1 MIEFI
6 DVNYFYGKKQAL
18 KNLNLKIEI
27 GSFNLFIGHNGSGK
41 STTVKL
47 ILNLIHNKKGKVIR
61 NYNSY
66 CYMPEKTTLPDY
78 ITIEDF
84 LNDLSYFSKNCNY
97 EKYLE
102 IFNMDK
108 KMLISSLSKGNK
120 QKVALIQLLMEDKDL
135 YVLDEPTNGLD
146 QESIN
151 ILVKLLKEKNKQGK
165 TIIVVTH
172 YKKLFSRWKIDK
184 YEFIDGE
191 VNEIS

>member
-6 DVNYFYGKKQAL
+6 DVSYFYGKKQAL
-18 KNLNLKIEI
+18 NNVNLKIKK

-47 ILNLIHNKKGKVIR
+47 ILKLIHKEKGTIIR
-61 NYNSY
+61 NYDSY
-66 CYMPEKTTLPDY
+66 CYMPEKTILPDY

-84 LNDLSYFSKNCNY
+84 LKDLSFFSKDCNY
-97 EKYLE
+97 ERYLE

-108 KMLISSLSKGNK
+108 TMLISSLSKGNK

-135 YVLDEPTNGLD
+135 YILDEPTNGLD

-151 ILVKLLKEKNKQGK
+151 ILIKLLKEKNKNGK

-184 YEFIDGE
+184 YEFCDGM

>member
-18 KNLNLKIEI
+18 KDVSFKINK

-41 STTVKL
+41 STTIKL
-47 ILNLIHNKKGKVIR
+47 ILNLIHGEKGIINR
-61 NYNSY
+61 NYKTY
-66 CYMPEKTTLPDY
+66 CYMPEKTILPDY
-78 ITIEDF
+78 ITIGEF
-84 LNDLSYFSKNCNY
+84 LSDLSFISKNCDY

-102 IFNMDK
+102 LFNMDRNQ
-108 KMLISSLSKGNK
+108 LIASLSKGNR

-151 ILVKLLKEKNKQGK
+151 LLVKLLKEKNKKGK

-172 YKKLFSRWKIDK
+172 YKKLFQRWKIDK
-184 YEFIDGE
+184 FEFNDGMID
-191 VNEIS
+191 EIS

>member
-6 DVNYFYGKKQAL
+6 DVSYFYGKKQAL
-18 KNLNLKIEI
+18 NNVNLKIKK

-47 ILNLIHNKKGKVIR
+47 ILKLIHKEKGTIIR
-61 NYNSY
+61 NYDSY
-66 CYMPEKTTLPDY
+66 CYMPEKTILPDY

-84 LNDLSYFSKNCNY
+84 LKDLSFFSKDCNY
-97 EKYLE
+97 ERYLE

-108 KMLISSLSKGNK
+108 TMLISSLSKGNK

-135 YVLDEPTNGLD
+135 YILDEPTNGLD

-151 ILVKLLKEKNKQGK
+151 ILIKLLKEKNKNGK
-165 TIIVVTH
+165 TIRVVTH

-184 YEFIDGE
+184 YEFCDGM

>member
-1 MIEFI
+1 VIEFI
-6 DVNYFYGKKQAL
+6 DVSYFYGKKQAL
-18 KNLNLKIEI
+18 NNVNLKIKK

-47 ILNLIHNKKGKVIR
+47 ILKLIHKEKGTIIR
-61 NYNSY
+61 NYDSY
-66 CYMPEKTTLPDY
+66 CYMPEKTILPDY

-84 LNDLSYFSKNCNY
+84 LKDLSFFSKDCNY
-97 EKYLE
+97 ERYLE

-108 KMLISSLSKGNK
+108 TMLISSLSKGNK

-135 YVLDEPTNGLD
+135 YILDEPTNGLD

-151 ILVKLLKEKNKQGK
+151 ILIKLLKEKNKNGK

-184 YEFIDGE
+184 YEFCDGM

>member
-1 MIEFI
+1 MIELI
-6 DVNYFYGKKQAL
+6 NVNYFYGKKQAL
-18 KNLNLKIEI
+18 NNVNLKIKR

-47 ILNLIHNKKGKVIR
+47 ILNLIHKEKGIVIR
-61 NYNSY
+61 NYDSY

-84 LNDLSYFSKNCNY
+84 LKDLAFFSKNSDY

-108 KMLISSLSKGNK
+108 NMLISSLSKGNK

-135 YVLDEPTNGLD
+135 YILDEPTNGLD

-151 ILVKLLKEKNKQGK
+151 ILIKLLKEKNKNGK

-172 YKKLFSRWKIDK
+172 YKKLFNRWKIDK
-184 YEFIDGE
+184 YEFCDGM

>member
-1 MIEFI
+1 MIELI
-6 DVNYFYGKKQAL
+6 NVSYFYGKKQAL
-18 KNLNLKIEI
+18 KNVNLKIEK

-47 ILNLIHNKKGKVIR
+47 ILKMIHKEKGEVIR
-61 NYNSY
+61 NYDSY
-66 CYMPEKTTLPDY
+66 CYMPEKTILPDY
-78 ITIEDF
+78 ITIDEF
-84 LNDLSYFSKNCNY
+84 LKDLTYLSNNCNY
-97 EKYLE
+97 ERYLE
-102 IFNMDK
+102 MFNMDK
-108 KMLISSLSKGNK
+108 NQYISSLSKGNR

-151 ILVKLLKEKNKQGK
+151 ILVKLLKEKNKKGK

-172 YKKLFSRWKIDK
+172 YKKLFQRWKINK

-191 VNEIS
+191 INEIS